1 MWSSTEV
8 KERIRM
14 KNSEA
19 AGFTLLE
26 ILVALALLGIALLV
40 IVQLFS
46 ADLRGIG
53 VSDDYVVAVARAE
66 SRMRELLADDK
77 LSEKDLSESTDDGY
91 RIDTSVKESLK
102 DRTENLP
109 VRLLDIGLTVHW
121 RKGGRDRFVTLRTLK
136 VMNKEVGL

>member
-1 MWSSTEV
+1 
-8 KERIRM
+8 M

-46 ADLRGIG
+46 ADLRGIA
-53 VSDDYVVAVARAE
+53 VSDDYVVAVSTAE
-66 SRMRELLADDK
+66 SRMRELLDEDK
-77 LSEKDLSESTDDGY
+77 LSEKDWSESTDDGY
-91 RIDTSVKESLK
+91 RIDASVKESLK
-102 DRTENLP
+102 DRTENLQ
-109 VRLLDIGLTVHW
+109 VRLLDIGLTVYW
-121 RKGGRDRFVTLRTLK
+121 KKGGRDRSVTLRTLK